1 MVEIDV
7 DVDPDDLVA
16 SLTAAVVVDVA
27 LADVIFDD
35 SYIVVCVAV
44 VDGDAVNSCLV
55 HVDK

>member
-7 DVDPDDLVA
+7 DVDADDLVA

-27 LADVIFDD
+27 LAHVIFDD
-35 SYIVVCVAV
+35 SYIVVCRAV
-44 VDGDAVNSCLV
+44 VDGDAVVSCLV